1 MRLRPGAAT
10 CAATIA
16 VAGGPDYRG
25 RIAGDS
31 GPTAFAVV
39 CSPAVAAGPGAA
51 YSRPV
56 DSYSRPVDSPVGLA
70 GKSWEWCRRMVARHR
85 VLAVLT
91 GTVVM
96 FGCAMLTAATG
107 HPPVRPTPADFAF
120 AAVTYAAFFAIAVAR
135 WPSWLLVA
143 AGTAAAVVSM
153 AAGTHQ
159 VLISSVLLIAVL
171 VFSLPSDLPR
181 VTVGVV
187 IAAAALGLGHLLFS
201 RHAATGLADL
211 EVVPALVVVAAI
223 GQAVRARRIQR
234 VLLAERARH
243 AAELREQDARQRIW
257 ERVHEERLRI
267 ARELH
272 DAVGHQVALISVQAG
287 AMSYLLGTGVDSTDL
302 AKARESLGHIQR
314 ASGAALEE
322 LRLTVGL
329 LRQPGE
335 SEPTE
340 PAAGLAGLAE
350 LIGSFAATGL
360 KVTCEVIGQARPLP
374 EAVDLT
380 AYRLIQESLTNT
392 TKHAAGACASVR
404 LTYRPGVLA
413 LAVEDDGPPAR
424 DDDDGPPARHDDG
437 AGRDSA
443 HHDGVY
449 PGGAAGHPGPG
460 NGEVGHG
467 LIGMRERAAVVGG
480 WVSAGP
486 HDGGFLVLAELPLPT
501 GTAA

>member
-1 MRLRPGAAT
+1 
-10 CAATIA
+10 
-16 VAGGPDYRG
+16 
-25 RIAGDS
+25 
-31 GPTAFAVV
+31 
-39 CSPAVAAGPGAA
+39 
-51 YSRPV
+51 
-56 DSYSRPVDSPVGLA
+56 
-70 GKSWEWCRRMVARHR
+70 
-85 VLAVLT
+85 
-91 GTVVM
+91 
-96 FGCAMLTAATG
+96 MLSAATG
-107 HPPVRPTPADFAF
+107 HPPVRLTSADFAF
-120 AAVTYAAFFAIAVAR
+120 AAVTYAAFVAIVAAR
-135 WPSWLLVA
+135 WPPWLLVA
-143 AGTAAAVVSM
+143 AGTAAVVVSM

-159 VLISSVLLIAVL
+159 VLISPVLLIAVL

-211 EVVPALVVVAAI
+211 EVVPALVVFAAI

-287 AMSYLLGTGVDSTDL
+287 AMSYLLGTGLDSTGLDSTGLDSTDL
-302 AKARESLGHIQR
+302 AKARESLGHIQQ

-340 PAAGLAGLAE
+340 PAAGLAGLEE

-380 AYRLIQESLTNT
+380 AYRLIQESLTNA
-392 TKHAAGACASVR
+392 TKHAAGTCASVR

-413 LAVEDDGPPAR
+413 LAVEDDGPHAR
-424 DDDDGPPARHDDG
+424 DDDDEPPARHDDG
-437 AGRDSA
+437 AGRDGA
-443 HHDGVY
+443 YPGGPY
-449 PGGAAGHPGPG
+449 PGGAG

>member
-1 MRLRPGAAT
+1 
-10 CAATIA
+10 
-16 VAGGPDYRG
+16 
-25 RIAGDS
+25 
-31 GPTAFAVV
+31 
-39 CSPAVAAGPGAA
+39 
-51 YSRPV
+51 V
-56 DSYSRPVDSPVGLA
+56 DSYRRPVDSPVGLT
-70 GKSWEWCRRMVARHR
+70 GKSWDWCRGMAARHR

-91 GTVVM
+91 GTVVL
-96 FGCAMLTAATG
+96 FGCGMLSAATG
-107 HPPVRPTPADFAF
+107 HPPVRLTSADFAF
-120 AAVTYAAFFAIAVAR
+120 AAVTYAAFVAIVVAR
-135 WPSWLLVA
+135 WPAWLLVA
-143 AGTAAAVVSM
+143 AGTVAVVVSM

-159 VLISSVLLIAVL
+159 TLISPVLLIAVL
-171 VFSLPSDLPR
+171 LFSLPSDLPR
-181 VTVGVV
+181 VAVGVV
-187 IAAAALGLGHLLFS
+187 IAAAAVGLGHLLFS

-243 AAELREQDARQRIW
+243 AEELHEQDARQRIR
-257 ERVHEERLRI
+257 ERIHDERLRI

-287 AMSYLLGTGVDSTDL
+287 AMSYMLGTDPGSTDPDSTDL

-314 ASGAALEE
+314 ASEAALEE

-335 SEPTE
+335 REPTE
-340 PAAGLAGLAE
+340 PAAGLARLEE

-413 LAVEDDGPPAR
+413 LAVEDDGPHAR
-424 DDDDGPPARHDDG
+424 DDDEGPPAHPDNGAGHDSTHHDG
-437 AGRDSA
+437 AGHEGAGHEGA
-443 HHDGVY
+443 HHDGA
-449 PGGAAGHPGPG
+449 GHDGAHHDGAAGHAGAG

-486 HDGGFLVLAELPLPT
+486 HDGGFLVQAELPLPI

>member
-1 MRLRPGAAT
+1 
-10 CAATIA
+10 
-16 VAGGPDYRG
+16 
-25 RIAGDS
+25 
-31 GPTAFAVV
+31 
-39 CSPAVAAGPGAA
+39 
-51 YSRPV
+51 V
-56 DSYSRPVDSPVGLA
+56 DSYSRPVGVTR
-70 GKSWEWCRRMVARHR
+70 KSWDWCRRIVARHR
-85 VLAVLT
+85 VPAVLT
-91 GTVVM
+91 GTVVL
-96 FGCAMLTAATG
+96 FGCGMLTAATG
-107 HPPVRPTPADFAF
+107 HPPVRLTSADFAIG
-120 AAVTYAAFFAIAVAR
+120 AVTYAVFAAIAVVR

-143 AGTAAAVVSM
+143 AGTVGAVASM
-153 AAGTHQ
+153 AAGTHPN
-159 VLISSVLLIAVL
+159 LFGSVLLMAML
-171 VFSLPSDLPR
+171 VFSLGSDLPR
-181 VTVGVV
+181 VTVGGV
-187 IAAAALGLGHLLFS
+187 AAAGALGLGHLLFS

-234 VLLAERARH
+234 TLVAERARH
-243 AAELREQDARQRIW
+243 AEELREQDARQ
-257 ERVHEERLRI
+257 RVHEERLRI

-287 AMSYLLGTGVDSTDL
+287 AMSYLLGPNPDNTDLATADLANPDL

-314 ASGAALEE
+314 ASEAALEE

-335 SEPTE
+335 REPTE
-340 PAAGLAGLAE
+340 AAAGLARLEE

-404 LTYRPGVLA
+404 VTYRPRVLVLA
-413 LAVEDDGPPAR
+413 IEDDGPHDR
-424 DDDDGPPARHDDG
+424 DDDDGPPTRRDDG
-437 AGRDSA
+437 AAA
-443 HHDGVY
+443 HA
-449 PGGAAGHPGPG
+449 GAG

-486 HDGGFLVLAELPLPT
+486 HDGGFLVLAELPVPI

>member
-1 MRLRPGAAT
+1 
-10 CAATIA
+10 
-16 VAGGPDYRG
+16 
-25 RIAGDS
+25 
-31 GPTAFAVV
+31 
-39 CSPAVAAGPGAA
+39 
-51 YSRPV
+51 
-56 DSYSRPVDSPVGLA
+56 
-70 GKSWEWCRRMVARHR
+70 
-85 VLAVLT
+85 
-91 GTVVM
+91 
-96 FGCAMLTAATG
+96 
-107 HPPVRPTPADFAF
+107 
-120 AAVTYAAFFAIAVAR
+120 
-135 WPSWLLVA
+135 
-143 AGTAAAVVSM
+143 
-153 AAGTHQ
+153 
-159 VLISSVLLIAVL
+159 
-171 VFSLPSDLPR
+171 VFSLARDLPR

-187 IAAAALGLGHLLFS
+187 AAAAALGLGHLLFS

-234 VLLAERARH
+234 TLVAERARH
-243 AAELREQDARQRIW
+243 AEELSEQDARQRIR

-287 AMSYLLGTGVDSTDL
+287 AMSYLLGADPASTDPASTDLASTDLASTGL

-314 ASGAALEE
+314 ASEAALEE

-335 SEPTE
+335 REPTE
-340 PAAGLAGLAE
+340 PAAGLARLEE
-350 LIGSFAATGL
+350 LIGSFAAAGL
-360 KVTCEVIGQARPLP
+360 KVTCEVVGQARPLP

-413 LAVEDDGPPAR
+413 LAVEDDGPHAR
-424 DDDDGPPARHDDG
+424 DDG
-437 AGRDSA
+437 ADR
-443 HHDGVY
+443 DGVHHNGVH
-449 PGGAAGHPGPG
+449 PGGAAGHAGAG

-486 HDGGFLVLAELPLPT
+486 HDGGFLVLAELPLPI

>member
-1 MRLRPGAAT
+1 M
-10 CAATIA
+10 
-16 VAGGPDYRG
+16 
-25 RIAGDS
+25 
-31 GPTAFAVV
+31 
-39 CSPAVAAGPGAA
+39 
-51 YSRPV
+51 
-56 DSYSRPVDSPVGLA
+56 
-70 GKSWEWCRRMVARHR
+70 
-85 VLAVLT
+85 LAVLA
-91 GTVVM
+91 GTVVL
-96 FGCAMLTAATG
+96 FGFGMLTAATG
-107 HPPVRPTPADFAF
+107 HPPVRLTSADFVV
-120 AAVTYAAFFAIAVAR
+120 AAVTYAAFAAIAVAR

-143 AGTAAAVVSM
+143 AGTAGAVVSM

-159 VLISSVLLIAVL
+159 NLVGTVLLMAML
-171 VFSLPSDLPR
+171 VFSLASDLPR
-181 VTVGVV
+181 VTAGGVA
-187 IAAAALGLGHLLFS
+187 AAAALGLGHLLFS

-234 VLLAERARH
+234 TLLAERAMH
-243 AAELREQDARQRIW
+243 AEKLHEQDSRQRIR

-287 AMSYLLGTGVDSTDL
+287 AMSCLLGADPDGTDPASTDPASTDLASTGL

-314 ASGAALEE
+314 ASEAALEE

-329 LRQPGE
+329 LRRPGE
-335 SEPTE
+335 REPTE
-340 PAAGLAGLAE
+340 PAAGLARLEE

-360 KVTCEVIGQARPLP
+360 KVTCEVTGQARPLP

-413 LAVEDDGPPAR
+413 LAVEDDGA
-424 DDDDGPPARHDDG
+424 
-437 AGRDSA
+437 
-443 HHDGVY
+443 Y
-449 PGGAAGHPGPG
+449 PGGAAGHAGAG

-486 HDGGFLVLAELPLPT
+486 HDGGFLVLAELPLPI

>member
-1 MRLRPGAAT
+1 M
-10 CAATIA
+10 
-16 VAGGPDYRG
+16 
-25 RIAGDS
+25 
-31 GPTAFAVV
+31 
-39 CSPAVAAGPGAA
+39 
-51 YSRPV
+51 
-56 DSYSRPVDSPVGLA
+56 
-70 GKSWEWCRRMVARHR
+70 
-85 VLAVLT
+85 LAVLT
-91 GTVVM
+91 GSVVL
-96 FGCAMLTAATG
+96 FGCGMLSAATG
-107 HPPVRPTPADFAF
+107 HPPVRPTSADFAF
-120 AAVTYAAFFAIAVAR
+120 AAVTYAAFVVIVVAR
-135 WPSWLLVA
+135 CPPWLLVA
-143 AGTAAAVVSM
+143 AGTTAAVGSM

-159 VLISSVLLIAVL
+159 VLISPVLLIAVL
-171 VFSLPSDLPR
+171 VFSLPSDLPQ

-234 VLLAERARH
+234 VLVAERARH

-287 AMSYLLGTGVDSTDL
+287 AMSYLLGTGLDSTGLDSTGVDSTGVDSTGLPGAKL
-302 AKARESLGHIQR
+302 AKARESLEHIQR

-360 KVTCEVIGQARPLP
+360 TVTCEVIGQARPLP

-404 LTYRPGVLA
+404 LTYRPDVLA
-413 LAVEDDGPPAR
+413 LAVEDDGPHAR
-424 DDDDGPPARHDDG
+424 DDDDRPSARQHDG
-437 AGRDSA
+437 AGRGGAGRGGAYS
-443 HHDGVY
+443 
-449 PGGAAGHPGPG
+449 GGAAGHPGAG
-460 NGEVGHG
+460 DGEVGHG